1 MRSNKNIYNVRKWY
15 KLKPTLVDQ
24 TLPFDFNLV
33 KLRNIGYIFLW
44 TAIFVPFFI
53 SILISYLFD
62 HNEYVLAG
70 MNFINLIIVA
80 VGSYFVIGGAQNKI
94 MRSGAVAFYYYY
106 FTPNIMGLVIG
117 VITNKFYLT
126 DSVRTT
132 INLLT
137 AIISRLIIII
147 VLFKTSQLLFKKIKL
162 TFKKDY
168 IRLFIVSIIAI
179 IVVIFVYLFFAY
191 IQTFITT
198 LKSKNQDALVK
209 GLDKWWNIIILLIFS
224 IIFAPITEELATR
237 HGIFSLTGNK
247 WIGCVASII
256 FFTGMHVTGTGDWE
270 HFIGYFGGGLALSLL
285 FFIVNGNVTY
295 TIIAHSGFNCVVA
308 MLMLL
313 TPNFLS

>member
-1 MRSNKNIYNVRKWY
+1 MRSNKNIYNAIKWY
-15 KLKPTLVDQ
+15 ELNPTLIDQ

-33 KLRNIGYIFLW
+33 KLRNIGYIFLG
-44 TAIFVPFFI
+44 TAIFAPFFI
-53 SILISYLFD
+53 SILISYLFA
-62 HNEYVLAG
+62 HNEYVFAG
-70 MNFINLIIVA
+70 MNFLSWIIVA

-94 MRSGAVAFYYYY
+94 MRSGAIAFYYYY
-106 FTPNIMGLVIG
+106 FIPNLVGLVIG
-117 VITNKFYLT
+117 MITNQFHPT
-126 DSVRTT
+126 NSVRTT

-137 AIISRLIIII
+137 AIISRLITII
-147 VLFKTSQLLFKKIKL
+147 VLFKTSQLLFEKIKL

-168 IRLFIVSIIAI
+168 IRLLLVSIIAI

-247 WIGCVASII
+247 WIGYVASII
-256 FFTGMHVTGTGDWE
+256 FFTGMHVAGTGDWE
-270 HFIGYFGGGLALSLL
+270 HFIVYFGGGLALSSL
-285 FFIVNGNVTY
+285 FIVVNGNVTY
-295 TIIAHSGFNCVVA
+295 TIIAHSGFNFIVA

-313 TPNFLS
+313 APNFLA